1 LINVELIYMT
11 EILDIT
17 KKFMDFFYSANNAST
32 RKVLVVS
39 KYTERT
45 RVNICLLKFFLHEM
59 KLKGIFITIDR
70 PHQYTASLLT
80 LHGISQE
87 KLVYIDAISRI
98 SGETES
104 NVSNVRFINGPY
116 EMNFLDDISSISF
129 AAGAI
134 NTQTLNL
141 EDMDFVLIDDI
152 AALTKYQEE
161 EGVRKMI
168 ESYISSIER
177 MKKIMAPIVL
187 DVNQNQFIYEV
198 IVGKCD
204 RVLLINLSK
213 LVFKEIDKGDVSV
226 ENSAGSRPFDLGSA
240 NPSASGGY

>member
-1 LINVELIYMT
+1 MT
-11 EILDIT
+11 ETIDIS
-17 KKFMDFFYSANNAST
+17 KKFMEFFYSAKNPSNS
-32 RKVLVVS
+32 KVLIAS
-39 KYTERT
+39 KTTERT

-59 KLKGIFITIDR
+59 KMRGIFITIDR

-116 EMNFLDDISSISF
+116 ELNFLDDISSISC
-129 AAGAI
+129 ATGAL
-134 NTQTLNL
+134 NSQTLNL

-161 EGVRKMI
+161 DGVMKMI
-168 ESYISSIER
+168 ESYLSSINR
-177 MKKIMAPIVL
+177 VKKIMAPIVL
-187 DVNQNQFIYEV
+187 DVNHNQFIYEI
-198 IVGKCD
+198 IVEKCD
-204 RVLLINLSK
+204 RFLLINLSK
-213 LVFKEIDKGDVSV
+213 FIFKEIGKTETPGTQGLLAQSF
-226 ENSAGSRPFDLGSA
+226 EMASA
-240 NPSASGGY
+240 NPAPSGGN

>member
-1 LINVELIYMT
+1 MELIHMSET
-11 EILDIT
+11 IDLS
-17 KKFMDFFYSANNAST
+17 KKFMEFLYSPKNPST
-32 RKVLVVS
+32 CKILVAS

-45 RVNICLLKFFLHEM
+45 RVNICMLKFFLHEM

-87 KLVYIDAISRI
+87 RLVYIDAISRI

-116 EMNFLDDISSISF
+116 DMNFLDDISSISS

-134 NTQTLNL
+134 STQTINL
-141 EDMDFVLIDDI
+141 EDMDFILIDDI
-152 AALTKYQEE
+152 SALTKYQEK

-168 ESYISSIER
+168 DSYIASID
-177 MKKIMAPIVL
+177 KVKDIMAPIVL
-187 DVNQNQFIYEV
+187 DVNQNKFIYEV

-204 RVLLINLSK
+204 RVLLINLAK
-213 LVFKEIDKGDVSV
+213 CLFKEIEKRQT
-226 ENSAGSRPFDLGSA
+226 SAGKSMLVQPFDF
-240 NPSASGGY
+240 ASSVPVTPGGY